1 MESRSYNLNT
11 MCVCESICILEPV
24 SAFNLG
30 FEQAH
35 TRPPKAPF
43 LEFLSRAS
51 TQIDRG
57 CAPRSLSS
65 KAAPSLAAAWAV
77 KVPLPVYS
85 QAEVVGGPAGA
96 ARERQFTDPA
106 PSPPATTSSTPPHD
120 YHYHY
125 YYYGIKYYPP
135 ELILELSSSSIILI
149 IMIRRAQRCPPI
161 VHQACGHT
169 ACLVR
174 APGAAYPGE
183 TRAAS
188 TCAVVEGAFAVAAA
202 ADSSAACPT
211 AQPAASCA
219 CVRACRAHRCRKS
232 GGRELRRWLPGW

>member
-1 MESRSYNLNT
+1 MFQVPASYVNSLARSRPVTSTALPVTFPHTHTHTHTHSTPCLVLNRPPAPLYPMESRSYNLTT

-24 SAFNLG
+24 FAFNLG

-43 LEFLSRAS
+43 LGVLSHDS

-120 YHYHY
+120 HHYHY
-125 YYYGIKYYPP
+125 YWYQV
-135 ELILELSSSSIILI
+135 LS
-149 IMIRRAQRCPPI
+149 P
-161 VHQACGHT
+161 
-169 ACLVR
+169 
-174 APGAAYPGE
+174 
-183 TRAAS
+183 
-188 TCAVVEGAFAVAAA
+188 
-202 ADSSAACPT
+202 
-211 AQPAASCA
+211 
-219 CVRACRAHRCRKS
+219 
-232 GGRELRRWLPGW
+232 